1 MGKMIQFV
9 RNYDDLSTDKGFQF
23 KFHCDKCGN
32 GHMSHFETNALG
44 MAGSLLNAAGSLFG
58 GIFGQ
63 VGDAT
68 YQMQRAVG
76 GRAHDEALD
85 KAVQEGK
92 QYFKQCSRCG
102 KWVCPDVCWNHSAG
116 LCEECAP
123 DEKEELAA
131 QQAKA
136 TSEQIYQKTREQNYT
151 EHINFKEKTA
161 VMQCTSCNTKLT
173 SADKFCPGCGAPNS
187 LARPQAENQSRF
199 CSECGAPTQ
208 PGQKFCA
215 GCGNKLF

>member
-1 MGKMIQFV
+1 MSNMIQFV

-32 GHMSHFETNALG
+32 GHMSRFQPNALG
-44 MAGSLLNAAGSLFG
+44 IAGSVLNAAGSLFG

-76 GRAHDEALD
+76 GKAHDEALE
-85 KAVQEGK
+85 KAVQDGK
-92 QYFKQCSRCG
+92 QYFKQCTRCG

-116 LCEECAP
+116 LCEDCAP
-123 DEKEELAA
+123 DDKEELAA
-131 QQAKA
+131 QQARA
-136 TSEQIYQKTREQNYT
+136 TSEQIYQKTREQDYT

-161 VMQCTSCNTKLT
+161 VMQCANCNAKLT
-173 SADKFCPGCGAPNS
+173 ASDKFCPSCGTPN
-187 LARPQAENQSRF
+187 AQMQQAAQAKF
-199 CSECGAPTQ
+199 CGECGSATQ
-208 PGQKFCA
+208 PGQKFC
-215 GCGNKLF
+215 GSCGNKLL